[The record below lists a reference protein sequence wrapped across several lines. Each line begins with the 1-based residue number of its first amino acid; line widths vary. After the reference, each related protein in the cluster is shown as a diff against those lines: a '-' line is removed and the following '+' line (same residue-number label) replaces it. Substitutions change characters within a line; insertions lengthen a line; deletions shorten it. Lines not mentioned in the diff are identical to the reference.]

1 VSRPSAHHPEFQD
14 VFDMDTAMTSPFS
27 ISPSDLLPRLG
38 TANAPVLLD
47 VRRDAPFEAASTL
60 LAGAQRC
67 APQDVAV
74 WGAANATKRDQDVVV
89 YCVYGHNV
97 SADACGQLRALGF
110 NALALAGGIQ
120 GGQDGVDSPADI
132 STWRATAL
140 PTWRKRAD
148 LGLTGLGGSRWVT
161 RARPKI
167 DRVACPWLVR
177 RWIDPEALFDY
188 VPDAQVLA
196 HAQQFNGLA
205 YDIVGAPI
213 THVGELCSF
222 DALLQA
228 VDLHT
233 PALDLLARIVRG
245 ADTDLLQLEPPCAGL
260 LAITQGMAR
269 LHAQDD
275 TAMLEAMMPIYDA
288 LYAWCVDQT
297 QGRVELHA
305 WNTPVPANTAAL
317 RRQAEQARKS
327 VRV

>member
-1 VSRPSAHHPEFQD
+1 
-14 VFDMDTAMTSPFS
+14 MDTAMTTPFS

-38 TANAPVLLD
+38 MAAAPVLLD
-47 VRRDAPFEAASTL
+47 VRRDTAFEASAKML
-60 LAGAQRC
+60 VAAQRC
-67 APQDVAV
+67 APQDVAA
-74 WGAANATKRDQDVVV
+74 WAEANSAQRNKAIVV

-97 SADACGQLRALGF
+97 SADACSQLRALGF

-120 GGQDGVDSPADI
+120 GGEGGVDSSEDI
-132 STWRATAL
+132 AVWRAAKL
-140 PTWRKRAD
+140 PQWRKRAD
-148 LGLTGLGGSRWVT
+148 WSLIGTGGSRWVT

-167 DRVACPWLVR
+167 DRIACPWLVR
-177 RWIDPEALFDY
+177 RWIDPRAVFDY

-196 HAQQFNGLA
+196 HAQETQGLA

-222 DALLQA
+222 DAVLQA

-245 ADTDLLQLEPPCAGL
+245 ADTDLLKLEAPCAGL
-260 LAITQGMAR
+260 LAITQGMSR

-275 TAMLEAMMPIYDA
+275 AAMLEAMMPIYDA
-288 LYAWCVDQT
+288 LYAWCADQT
-297 QGRVELHA
+297 QGRAERHA
-305 WNTPVPANTAAL
+305 WASPVPANTAAL
-317 RRQAEQARKS
+317 RWQAEQARMS

>member
-1 VSRPSAHHPEFQD
+1 
-14 VFDMDTAMTSPFS
+14 MDTAMTTPFS
-27 ISPSDLLPRLG
+27 LSPSDLLPLLG
-38 TANAPVLLD
+38 TANAPILLD
-47 VRRDAPFEAASTL
+47 VRRDVPFEAAAFM

-67 APQDVAV
+67 APQNVAA
-74 WGAANATKRDQDVVV
+74 WGAANASKRDQDVVV

-97 SADACGQLRALGF
+97 SADACSQLRALGF
-110 NALALAGGIQ
+110 NAVALAGGIL
-120 GGQDGVDSPADI
+120 GGEDGVDSPEDI
-132 STWRATAL
+132 AAWRAAKM

-148 LGLTGLGGSRWVT
+148 WGLAGMGGSRWVT

-177 RWIDPEALFDY
+177 RWIDREAQFDY

-196 HAQQFNGLA
+196 HAQQFSGIA

-245 ADTDLLQLEPPCAGL
+245 ADTDLLQLEAPCAGL

-275 TAMLEAMMPIYDA
+275 AAMLEAMMPIYDA

-297 QGRVELHA
+297 QGRLERHA
-305 WNTPVPANTAAL
+305 WTQPAPANAAAL

>member
-1 VSRPSAHHPEFQD
+1 
-14 VFDMDTAMTSPFS
+14 MDTAMTTPFS
-27 ISPSDLLPRLG
+27 ISPSDLLPRIG
-38 TANAPVLLD
+38 TTAAPLLLD
-47 VRRDAPFEAASTL
+47 VRRDAPFEAAAFI

-67 APQDVAV
+67 APQNVAA
-74 WGAANATKRDQDVVV
+74 WGSVNAAKRDQEVVV

-97 SADACGQLRALGF
+97 SADACSQLRALGF
-110 NALALAGGIQ
+110 NAVALAGGIQ
-120 GGQDGVDSPADI
+120 GGEDGVDSPADMAA
-132 STWRATAL
+132 WRAAKL

-148 LGLTGLGGSRWVT
+148 WGLAGAGGSRWVT

-167 DRVACPWLVR
+167 DRIACPWLVR
-177 RWIDPEALFDY
+177 RWIDRDAQFNYL
-188 VPDAQVLA
+188 PDAQVLA
-196 HAQQFNGLA
+196 HAQQVGGIA
-205 YDIVGAPI
+205 YDIVGATI

-245 ADTDLLQLEPPCAGL
+245 ADTDLLQLEAPCAGL

-269 LHAQDD
+269 LHMQDD
-275 TAMLEAMMPIYDA
+275 AAILEAMMPIYDA

-297 QGRVELHA
+297 QGRVERHA
-305 WNTPVPANTAAL
+305 WTQPAPANTAAL

>member
-1 VSRPSAHHPEFQD
+1 
-14 VFDMDTAMTSPFS
+14 MDTAMTTPFS
-27 ISPSDLLPRLG
+27 ISPADLLPLLG
-38 TANAPVLLD
+38 TANAPILLD
-47 VRRDAPFEAASTL
+47 ARRDAPFEASANMLT
-60 LAGAQRC
+60 GAQRC
-67 APQDVAV
+67 APQNVAA
-74 WGAANATKRDQDVVV
+74 WAAAHAAKRDQDVVV

-97 SADACGQLRALGF
+97 SADACSQLRALGF
-110 NALALAGGIQ
+110 NAVALAGGIL
-120 GGQDGVDSPADI
+120 GGEDGVDSPEDI
-132 STWRATAL
+132 AAWRAAKM

-148 LGLTGLGGSRWVT
+148 WGLTGAGGSRWVT

-177 RWIDPEALFDY
+177 RWIDRDAQFDY
-188 VPDAQVLA
+188 VPDSQVLA
-196 HAQQFNGLA
+196 HAQQVGGVA

-245 ADTDLLQLEPPCAGL
+245 ADTNLLKLEAPCAGL

-275 TAMLEAMMPIYDA
+275 AAMLEAMMPIYDA

-297 QGRVELHA
+297 QGRVERHA
-305 WNTPVPANTAAL
+305 WALPVPANAAAL

-327 VRV
+327 VHV